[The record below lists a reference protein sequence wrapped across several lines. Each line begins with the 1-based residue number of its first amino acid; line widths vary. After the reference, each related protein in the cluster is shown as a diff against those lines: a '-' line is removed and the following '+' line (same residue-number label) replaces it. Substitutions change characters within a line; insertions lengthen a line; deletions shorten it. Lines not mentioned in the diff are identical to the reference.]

1 MKKVLLTLS
10 SVILLIGVILFLL
23 YPKNKYKETINYEVT
38 EEIIEEIKEDKEDEY
53 ITEINEI
60 DNNNVENDSSS
71 ISNSNKND
79 LESHNTSNSNVVNNK
94 TKTVKEV
101 KKESTVS
108 EPKKEIKEEENDKEI
123 IPEQKE
129 EYPPKVKEEVRD
141 DIIDTNSWFYSIHH
155 GKIETSTQSKCLS
168 AGEEIAFI
176 DTVDINYY
184 RCYEVTSTTGKVLG
198 YYLNI
203 FCNSDN
209 CNRYKNQ
216 IDMSK
221 YR

>member
-10 SVILLIGVILFLL
+10 SVILLISILLLLL
-23 YPKNKYKETINYEVT
+23 YPKNNFEKEINNEIA
-38 EEIIEEIKEDKEDEY
+38 EEIKEEIKEDKEDEF

-71 ISNSNKND
+71 ISDSNKND

-108 EPKKEIKEEENDKEI
+108 EPKQEIKEEENNKEV

-129 EYPPKVKEEVRD
+129 EEPPKVKEEVRD
-141 DIIDTNSWFYSIHH
+141 DIIDGNSWFYSIHH

-209 CNRYKNQ
+209 CNRYKKQ

>member
-10 SVILLIGVILFLL
+10 SVILLIGILLFIL
-23 YPKNKYKETINYEVT
+23 YPKDNLKKEISNEIT
-38 EEIIEEIKEDKEDEY
+38 EEIKNEIKEDKEDEY

-60 DNNNVENDSSS
+60 DNNIIENDSSS
-71 ISNSNKND
+71 IFDSNKND
-79 LESHNTSNSNVVNNK
+79 LESHNTSNSDVVNNK

-101 KKESTVS
+101 KTESTVS
-108 EPKKEIKEEENDKEI
+108 EPKQEIKEENNQEV

-129 EYPPKVKEEVRD
+129 EEPPKVNEEVRD

-155 GKIETSTQSKCLS
+155 GKIETSTQGKCLA

>member
-38 EEIIEEIKEDKEDEY
+38 EEIIEEIKEDEEDEF
-53 ITEINEI
+53 ITEITEI

-71 ISNSNKND
+71 ISDSNKND
-79 LESHNTSNSNVVNNK
+79 LESHNTSNPNVVNNK

-101 KKESTVS
+101 KKEPTVS
-108 EPKKEIKEEENDKEI
+108 EPKQEIKEEDNNQEI
-123 IPEQKE
+123 ISEQKE
-129 EYPPKVKEEVRD
+129 EEPPKVKEEIRD

-203 FCNSDN
+203 YCNSDN
-209 CNRYKNQ
+209 CNRYKKQ

>member
-79 LESHNTSNSNVVNNK
+79 LENHNTSNSNVVNNK

-129 EYPPKVKEEVRD
+129 EEPPKVKEEVRD

-184 RCYEVTSTTGKVLG
+184 RCYEVTSTTDKVLG

>member
-79 LESHNTSNSNVVNNK
+79 LESHNTSNSNVINNK

-101 KKESTVS
+101 KTESTVS
-108 EPKKEIKEEENDKEI
+108 EPKQEIKEENNQEV

-129 EYPPKVKEEVRD
+129 EEPPKVNEEVRD

-155 GKIETSTQSKCLS
+155 GKIETSTQSKCLA

-221 YR
+221 YK

>member
-10 SVILLIGVILFLL
+10 SVILLIGVLLFLL

-60 DNNNVENDSSS
+60 DNNIIENDSSS
-71 ISNSNKND
+71 ISDSNKND
-79 LESHNTSNSNVVNNK
+79 LESHNTSNPNVVNNK

-108 EPKKEIKEEENDKEI
+108 EPKQEIKEEDNNKEV

-129 EYPPKVKEEVRD
+129 EEPPKVKEEARD

>member
-79 LESHNTSNSNVVNNK
+79 LESHNTSNSNVVSNK
-94 TKTVKEV
+94 TKTVEEV

-108 EPKKEIKEEENDKEI
+108 EPKQEIKEEDNIEV

-129 EYPPKVKEEVRD
+129 EDPPKVKEEVRD

>member
-10 SVILLIGVILFLL
+10 SVILLIGILLLLL
-23 YPKNKYKETINYEVT
+23 YPKNNFEKEINNEIA
-38 EEIIEEIKEDKEDEY
+38 EEIKEEIKEDKEDEF

-60 DNNNVENDSSS
+60 DNNNVKNDSTS
-71 ISNSNKND
+71 ISDTNKND
-79 LESHNTSNSNVVNNK
+79 LESHNTSNANVVNNNS
-94 TKTVKEV
+94 KTVKKT

-108 EPKKEIKEEENDKEI
+108 EPKQEIKDENSNQEI

-129 EYPPKVKEEVRD
+129 EEPPKVKEEVRD

-155 GKIETSTQSKCLS
+155 GKIETSTQSKCLA

>member
-129 EYPPKVKEEVRD
+129 EDPPKVKEEVRD
-141 DIIDTNSWFYSIHH
+141 DIIDTNSLFYSIHH
-155 GKIETSTQSKCLS
+155 GKIETSTQIKCLS

>member
-10 SVILLIGVILFLL
+10 SVILLIGILLLLL
-23 YPKNKYKETINYEVT
+23 YPKNNFDKEINNEIA
-38 EEIIEEIKEDKEDEY
+38 EEIKEEIKEDKEDEY

-60 DNNNVENDSSS
+60 DNNIIENDSSS
-71 ISNSNKND
+71 ISDSNKND
-79 LESHNTSNSNVVNNK
+79 LESHNTSNSDVVNNK

-101 KKESTVS
+101 KTEPKVS
-108 EPKKEIKEEENDKEI
+108 EPKQEIKEENNQEVV
-123 IPEQKE
+123 PEQKE
-129 EYPPKVKEEVRD
+129 EEPPKVKEEVRD

-155 GKIETSTQSKCLS
+155 GKIETSTQGKCLA

-184 RCYEVTSTTGKVLG
+184 RCYEVSSTTGKVLG

-221 YR
+221 YK

>member
-94 TKTVKEV
+94 TKTVKEI

-129 EYPPKVKEEVRD
+129 EDSPKVKEEVRD

>member
-10 SVILLIGVILFLL
+10 SVILLIGVLLFLL

-53 ITEINEI
+53 ITENNEI

-108 EPKKEIKEEENDKEI
+108 EPKQEIKEEDNNKEV

-129 EYPPKVKEEVRD
+129 EEPPKVKEEVRD

-221 YR
+221 YK

>member
-129 EYPPKVKEEVRD
+129 EEPPKVKEEVRD

-184 RCYEVTSTTGKVLG
+184 RCYEVTSTTDKVLG

>member
-10 SVILLIGVILFLL
+10 SVILLIGILLLLL
-23 YPKNKYKETINYEVT
+23 YPKNNFEKEINNEIA
-38 EEIIEEIKEDKEDEY
+38 EEIKEEIKEDKEDEF

-79 LESHNTSNSNVVNNK
+79 LESHNTSNPNVVNNK

-101 KKESTVS
+101 KKEPTVS
-108 EPKKEIKEEENDKEI
+108 EPKQEIKEEDNNKEV

-129 EYPPKVKEEVRD
+129 EEPPKVKEEVRD
-141 DIIDTNSWFYSIHH
+141 DIIDANSWFYSIHH

-209 CNRYKNQ
+209 CNRYKKQ

>member
-10 SVILLIGVILFLL
+10 SVILLIGILLLLL
-23 YPKNKYKETINYEVT
+23 YPKNIFEKEIDNEIP
-38 EEIIEEIKEDKEDEY
+38 EEIKEEIKEDKEDEF
-53 ITEINEI
+53 ITEITEI

-94 TKTVKEV
+94 AKTVKEI
-101 KKESTVS
+101 KKEPTVS

-129 EYPPKVKEEVRD
+129 EEPPKVKEEVRD

>member
-94 TKTVKEV
+94 TKIVKEV

-129 EYPPKVKEEVRD
+129 EEPPKVKEEVRD

>member
-10 SVILLIGVILFLL
+10 SVILLIGILLFIL
-23 YPKNKYKETINYEVT
+23 YPKDNLKKKISNEIT
-38 EEIIEEIKEDKEDEY
+38 EEIKNEIKEDKEDEY

-129 EYPPKVKEEVRD
+129 EDPPKVKEEVRD

-184 RCYEVTSTTGKVLG
+184 RCYEITSTTGKVLG

>member
-10 SVILLIGVILFLL
+10 SMILLIGTLLFLL
-23 YPKNKYKETINYEVT
+23 YPKSKYKEAINYEVT

-129 EYPPKVKEEVRD
+129 EDPPKVKEEVRD

-203 FCNSDN
+203 FCNSDT

-221 YR
+221 YK

>member
-60 DNNNVENDSSS
+60 NNNNVENDSSS

-108 EPKKEIKEEENDKEI
+108 EPKQEIKEEDNKKEVI
-123 IPEQKE
+123 SEQKE
-129 EYPPKVKEEVRD
+129 EEPPKVKEEVRD
-141 DIIDTNSWFYSIHH
+141 DIIDGNSWFYSIHH

>member
-60 DNNNVENDSSS
+60 NNNNVENDSSS

-129 EYPPKVKEEVRD
+129 EDPPKVKEEVRD

>member
-108 EPKKEIKEEENDKEI
+108 EPKQEIKEEDNNKEV

-129 EYPPKVKEEVRD
+129 EEPPKVKEEVRD

>member
-10 SVILLIGVILFLL
+10 SVILLIGILLLFL
-23 YPKNKYKETINYEVT
+23 YPKNNFEKEINNEIA
-38 EEIIEEIKEDKEDEY
+38 EEIKEEIKEDKEDEY

-60 DNNNVENDSSS
+60 DNNIIENDSSS
-71 ISNSNKND
+71 ISDSNKND
-79 LESHNTSNSNVVNNK
+79 LESHNTSNSDVVNNK

-101 KKESTVS
+101 KTEPKVS
-108 EPKKEIKEEENDKEI
+108 EPKQEIKEENNQEVV
-123 IPEQKE
+123 PEQKE
-129 EYPPKVKEEVRD
+129 EEPPKVKEEVRD

-155 GKIETSTQSKCLS
+155 GKIETSTQGKCLA

-209 CNRYKNQ
+209 CNRYKSQ

-221 YR
+221 YK

>member
-10 SVILLIGVILFLL
+10 SVILLIGILLFIL
-23 YPKNKYKETINYEVT
+23 YPKDNLKKKISNEIT
-38 EEIIEEIKEDKEDEY
+38 EEIKNEIKEDKEDEY

-60 DNNNVENDSSS
+60 DNNIIENDSSS
-71 ISNSNKND
+71 IFDSNKND
-79 LESHNTSNSNVVNNK
+79 LESHNTSNSDVVNNK

-101 KKESTVS
+101 KTESTVS
-108 EPKKEIKEEENDKEI
+108 EPKQEIKEENNQEV

-129 EYPPKVKEEVRD
+129 EEPPKVNEEVRE

-155 GKIETSTQSKCLS
+155 GKIETSTQSKCLA

-198 YYLNI
+198 YFLNI

>member
-10 SVILLIGVILFLL
+10 SMILLIGTLLFLL
-23 YPKNKYKETINYEVT
+23 YPRNKHKETINYEVT
-38 EEIIEEIKEDKEDEY
+38 EEITEEIKEDKEDEN

-60 DNNNVENDSSS
+60 DDNNVKDDSSS
-71 ISNSNKND
+71 IHNSNKND
-79 LESHNTSNSNVVNNK
+79 LESNNTSNTNVIKNK
-94 TKTVKEV
+94 NKTVKEV
-101 KKESTVS
+101 KKENNISNTNQ
-108 EPKKEIKEEENDKEI
+108 EPKEEVKEPEVPQEHEEVE
-123 IPEQKE
+123 
-129 EYPPKVKEEVRD
+129 PPKVKEEVRD
-141 DIIDTNSWFYSIHH
+141 DIVDTNSWFYSIHH
-155 GKIETSTQSKCLS
+155 GKIETSTQSKCLA
-168 AGEEIAFI
+168 AGEEIAYI

>member
-10 SVILLIGVILFLL
+10 SVILLIGILLLLL
-23 YPKNKYKETINYEVT
+23 YPKNNFEKEINNEIA
-38 EEIIEEIKEDKEDEY
+38 EEIKEEIKEDKEDEF

-60 DNNNVENDSSS
+60 DNNNVKNDSTS
-71 ISNSNKND
+71 ISDTNKND
-79 LESHNTSNSNVVNNK
+79 LESHNTSNSNVVNNNS
-94 TKTVKEV
+94 KTVKKT

-108 EPKKEIKEEENDKEI
+108 EPKQEIKDENSNQEI

-129 EYPPKVKEEVRD
+129 EEPPKVKEEVRD

>member
-10 SVILLIGVILFLL
+10 SMILLIGTLLFLL
-23 YPKNKYKETINYEVT
+23 YPRNKYKETINYEVT
-38 EEIIEEIKEDKEDEY
+38 EEITEEIKEDKEDEN

-60 DNNNVENDSSS
+60 DDNNVKDDSSS
-71 ISNSNKND
+71 IHNSNKND
-79 LESHNTSNSNVVNNK
+79 LESNYTSNTNVINNK
-94 TKTVKEV
+94 NKTVKESE
-101 KKESTVS
+101 KETKRSDTNQ
-108 EPKKEIKEEENDKEI
+108 EPKEEVKEPEVPQEHEEVE
-123 IPEQKE
+123 
-129 EYPPKVKEEVRD
+129 PPKVKEEIRD
-141 DIIDTNSWFYSIHH
+141 DIVDTNSWFYSIHH
-155 GKIETSTQSKCLS
+155 GKIETSTQSKCLA

>member
-129 EYPPKVKEEVRD
+129 EDPPKVMEEVRD

>member
-10 SVILLIGVILFLL
+10 SVILLIGVLLFLL
-23 YPKNKYKETINYEVT
+23 YPKNKYKETINYEIK

-60 DNNNVENDSSS
+60 DNNNVKNDSTS
-71 ISNSNKND
+71 ISGTNKND
-79 LESHNTSNSNVVNNK
+79 LESHNTSNSNVVNNNS
-94 TKTVKEV
+94 KTVKEV

-108 EPKKEIKEEENDKEI
+108 EPKQEIKDENNNQEV

-129 EYPPKVKEEVRD
+129 KEPPKVKEEVRD

-209 CNRYKNQ
+209 CNRYKKQ

>member
-129 EYPPKVKEEVRD
+129 EEPPKVKEEVRD

>member
-10 SVILLIGVILFLL
+10 SVILLIGILLLLL
-23 YPKNKYKETINYEVT
+23 YPKNNFEKEINNESA
-38 EEIIEEIKEDKEDEY
+38 EEIKEEIKEDKEDEF

-71 ISNSNKND
+71 ISDSNKND
-79 LESHNTSNSNVVNNK
+79 LESHNTSNPNVVNNK

-101 KKESTVS
+101 KKEPTVS
-108 EPKKEIKEEENDKEI
+108 EPKQEIKKEDNNKEV

-129 EYPPKVKEEVRD
+129 EEPLKVKEEVRD
-141 DIIDTNSWFYSIHH
+141 DIIDANSWFYSIHH

-198 YYLNI
+198 YFLNI

>member
-60 DNNNVENDSSS
+60 DNNIIENDSSS
-71 ISNSNKND
+71 IFDSNKND

-129 EYPPKVKEEVRD
+129 EDPPKVKEEVRD

>member
-10 SVILLIGVILFLL
+10 SVILLIGILLLLL
-23 YPKNKYKETINYEVT
+23 YPKNNFEKEINNEIA
-38 EEIIEEIKEDKEDEY
+38 EEIKEEIKEDKEDEF

-71 ISNSNKND
+71 ISDSNKND
-79 LESHNTSNSNVVNNK
+79 LESHNTSNPNVVNNK

-129 EYPPKVKEEVRD
+129 EDPPKVKEEVRD

>member
-129 EYPPKVKEEVRD
+129 EDPPKVKEEVRD

-155 GKIETSTQSKCLS
+155 GKIETSTQSKCLA